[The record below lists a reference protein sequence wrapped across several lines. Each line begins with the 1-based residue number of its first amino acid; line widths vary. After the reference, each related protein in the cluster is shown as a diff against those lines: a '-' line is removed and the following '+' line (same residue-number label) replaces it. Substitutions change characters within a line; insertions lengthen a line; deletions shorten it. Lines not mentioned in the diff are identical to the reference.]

1 MSELLLAIMLVV
13 PLILATAQGLG
24 PRTGWLDHLT
34 AWAALPGLL
43 LALWGT
49 DFSHEVP
56 WLLLGSQLGLD
67 LTGRIFLGL
76 TAGLWLAAG
85 VYAKAY
91 LADDPRG
98 CQFQVFFLVTM
109 TGNLGVTVAQD
120 GISFLTFFTLMS
132 LAAYGLIVHD
142 RLAASLRAG
151 KVYIVMTVVG
161 EMLLLVAMVLL
172 AVQTESV
179 RFEGLAERLTASAGR
194 DWIIGLLLAGFGI
207 KLGIMPLHVWLP
219 LAHPAAPTPA
229 SAVLSGVMIKT
240 GLLGLLR
247 TLPLGTEAFTQWGTL
262 CLAVGIATC
271 FFAAFIGML
280 QGNPKAVL
288 AYSSISQMGLIL
300 LTLAIAL
307 IAPAA
312 WPVVGTV
319 LLIWVVHHGLAK
331 SALFFG
337 VGIAGAAMPAAPLR
351 GLFMTTLAL
360 PALAL
365 TGLPLTLGFTAK
377 GGAKYASTMMEP
389 SSGVLAWVFLLS
401 TASTTLLVLRF
412 LWLVWPTSRPIPS
425 HSRPAAGMLVPW
437 AILCISVS
445 GSFFYVQFRQWT
457 DPAWS
462 SLAGPAVWA
471 SSWPIL
477 AAIAST
483 ALMIRPLKRWKIGE
497 RISIPAG
504 DICGPIALLANWIL
518 RPRNLS
524 NGNFPVAEKVTLAQ
538 PPWVHHF
545 SGTILKKFDEL
556 AALLEND
563 TIAALIFAL
572 LAVVLLLTSLG

>member
-13 PLILATAQGLG
+13 PLVLAAAQGLV

-43 LALWGT
+43 LALWGN

-120 GISFLTFFTLMS
+120 GVSFLTFFTVMS

-151 KVYIVMTVVG
+151 KVYIVMTVTG
-161 EMLLLVAMVLL
+161 ETLLLVAMVLL
-172 AVQTESV
+172 AVQTGSV
-179 RFEGLAERLTASAGR
+179 QFEGLAQRLTASAGR

-247 TLPLGTEAFTQWGTL
+247 TLPLGTESFTQWGKL
-262 CLAVGIATC
+262 CLAAGIATC
-271 FFAAFIGML
+271 FFAAFIGTL
-280 QGNPKAVL
+280 QRNPKAVL

-300 LTLAIAL
+300 LILALAL

-312 WPVVGTV
+312 WPMVGTA
-319 LLIWVVHHGLAK
+319 LLVWVVHHGLAK

-337 VGIAGAAMPAAPLR
+337 VGIAGASMRAAPLR
-351 GLFMTTLAL
+351 GLFMTTMTL

-377 GGAKYASTMMEP
+377 GGAKYASAMLEP
-389 SSGVLAWVFLLS
+389 SSGMLAWVFLLS

-412 LWLVWPTSRPIPS
+412 LWTVWPTSSPIHS
-425 HSRPAAGMLVPW
+425 HNRPATGMLVPW
-437 AILCISVS
+437 AILCMSVS
-445 GSFFYVQFRQWT
+445 GSFFFVQFRQWT

-462 SLAGPAVWA
+462 SLTASAVWT
-471 SSWPIL
+471 SSWPIV
-477 AAIAST
+477 AAIAFA
-483 ALMIRPLKRWKIGE
+483 ALMIRPLKRWQTGG
-497 RISIPAG
+497 RICIPEG
-504 DICGPIALLANWIL
+504 DICGPIVLLANWIL
-518 RPRNLS
+518 RSCNPPD
-524 NGNFPVAEKVTLAQ
+524 GKFPVAGKVALAH
-538 PPWVHHF
+538 PTWVHHF
-545 SGTILKKFDEL
+545 SGIILRKFDEL
-556 AALLEND
+556 AALVEND

-572 LAVVLLLTSLG
+572 LAVVLLLISLG